1 VATLMGKSGAYLI
14 SLMAIWR
21 LGAVQVPLFTA
32 LAPPAIDYRL
42 RASGCRLVVCDA
54 GQRAKL
60 AAIDDRS
67 GWRTVVNGPADE
79 EAPSLEQ
86 LIEAGR
92 KGAPPAAL
100 GGSGALVQ
108 LYTSGTTGKPK
119 GVIAPIRALAAFHA
133 YLEFGLD
140 VRCSDVFWNAADPG
154 WAYGLYY
161 GVLAPLAAGRA
172 NLLLD
177 AGFSPETTFEALDR
191 FGVTNFAAAP
201 TVYRALRASGLRP
214 RRRGRLRCASS
225 AGEPLTPEVNQWAR
239 KGLGV
244 EVRDHYGQTEAGMLI
259 NNHQQAGLR
268 RPLKPGSMGRPM
280 PGWSVCVLDETG
292 GEARPGELGRVAV
305 DLGRSPLAW
314 FFGYAGTSDRSG
326 DRFSADGRWYFTGDV
341 GRTDED
347 GDFYFSA
354 RDDDVIIMAGYR
366 IGPSDVEAVMLQH
379 PAVAECAVVAAPDEI
394 RGEVV
399 EAVVALRPGYRPS
412 DALTAEI
419 QEQVRRG
426 YGAHAYPRRVHYVDA
441 LPRTPSGKV
450 QRFLLRRQLGERP
463 AASARS

>member
-1 VATLMGKSGAYLI
+1 MGKSRAYLVA
-14 SLMAIWR
+14 LVAIWR

-42 RASGCRLVVCDA
+42 RASGCRLVICDA
-54 GQRAKL
+54 SQRAKL
-60 AAIDDRS
+60 SAIEDRS
-67 GWRTVVNGPADE
+67 AWRVATAGPADGE
-79 EAPSLEQ
+79 TANLQE
-86 LIEAGR
+86 LIASGR
-92 KGAPPAAL
+92 RGMPAAAL

-119 GVIAPIRALAAFHA
+119 GVVVPIRALAAFQA

-140 VRCSDVFWNAADPG
+140 VRRSDIFWNAADPG
-154 WAYGLYY
+154 WAYGLYF

-177 AGFSPETTFEALDR
+177 AGFSPETTFGVLDR

-214 RRRGRLRCASS
+214 RRRLHLRCASS

-259 NNHQQAGLR
+259 NNHQQPGLR

-280 PGWSVCVLDETG
+280 PGWSAAVLDERG
-292 GEARPGELGRVAV
+292 REARPGELGRVAV

-326 DRFSADGRWYFTGDV
+326 DRFSADGRWYFTGDM
-341 GRTDED
+341 GRVDKG
-347 GDFYFSA
+347 GDFYFAA

-366 IGPSDVEAVMLQH
+366 IGPADVEAAILQH
-379 PAVAECAVVAAPDEI
+379 PAVAECAVVAVPDQI

-399 EAVVALRPGYRPS
+399 EAVVVLRPGHDPS

-419 QEQVRRG
+419 QEAVRRG
-426 YGAHAYPRRVHYVDA
+426 YAAHAYPRRIHYADS

-450 QRFLLRRQLGERP
+450 QRFLLRQQLGEGPPAPAVAARP
-463 AASARS
+463 